1 MNALKKRKLSDVE
14 KDEEVVQSVVSPVKA
29 TRSICGW
36 YNPQSQSFFCEE
48 ADSLENLHAASTK
61 EVDKK
66 VRECAGLL
74 NDGKLIAKLSGGD
87 LIARGEI
94 PF

>member
-1 MNALKKRKLSDVE
+1 MVGTILRANV
-14 KDEEVVQSVVSPVKA
+14 
-29 TRSICGW
+29 
-36 YNPQSQSFFCEE
+36 FFCEE

-74 NDGKLIAKLSGGD
+74 NNGKLIAKLSGGD
-87 LIARGEI
+87 LIAIEAKYHSKCLACLYNRARSYRLQAIKPSVHPLCE
-94 PF
+94 PND